1 MKYTHKIKAAIKLLK
16 EIDAESKNNYFTI
29 NNSKYFVKKNT
40 LYANENFDTPV
51 GSIKN
56 GIILLKSKSRKT
68 AKSSSKRKMK
78 SSKPEFET
86 FEPSTFVPS
95 FKPVIDSESIE
106 SNSMTSKLSNSNKS
120 MTNKLIKN
128 NSLPFDETVP
138 VTEETI
144 PSNMS
149 PTSENVIANIPT
161 SENESPNP
169 EEPFDEHAEDSEE
182 L

>member
-68 AKSSSKRKMK
+68 AKSSSKQKMK
-78 SSKPEFET
+78 SFKPKLET
-86 FEPSTFVPS
+86 LEPSAFEPSTFELSTFEPS
-95 FKPVIDSESIE
+95 FKPVIDSES
-106 SNSMTSKLSNSNKS
+106 MASNSN
-120 MTNKLIKN
+120 
-128 NSLPFDETVP
+128 
-138 VTEETI
+138 
-144 PSNMS
+144 
-149 PTSENVIANIPT
+149 NIPVFLNL
-161 SENESPNP
+161 EC
-169 EEPFDEHAEDSEE
+169 FAFCI
-182 L
+182 